1 MSTEQKLNPLQA
13 AALNRKLAEA
23 EIVSRAW
30 ADDSFRQQ
38 LEVDPRAAFEA
49 AGFPLPAG
57 TSVTVTKE
65 VAQTIS
71 IVLPP
76 KPESL
81 SELDEQELSS
91 VAGGGPGS
99 MQTGRCDAM
108 EASKDVLKKGGNN
121 GIFGLFGVVATAAAG
136 VTGYSWAWQ

>member
-30 ADDSFRQQ
+30 ADSSFRQQ
-38 LEVDPRAAFEA
+38 LEADPRAAFEA

-57 TSVTVTKE
+57 TSVAINTE
-65 VAQTIS
+65 AANTIS

-76 KPESL
+76 KPSFP
-81 SELDEQELSS
+81 SELDEQELSA
-91 VAGGGPGS
+91 VAGGSPGS
-99 MQTGRCDAM
+99 IETGRCEMM
-108 EASKDVLKKGGNN
+108 ETSKEVLNKGGNN
-121 GIFGLFGVVATAAAG
+121 GIFGLIGVVATAAAG